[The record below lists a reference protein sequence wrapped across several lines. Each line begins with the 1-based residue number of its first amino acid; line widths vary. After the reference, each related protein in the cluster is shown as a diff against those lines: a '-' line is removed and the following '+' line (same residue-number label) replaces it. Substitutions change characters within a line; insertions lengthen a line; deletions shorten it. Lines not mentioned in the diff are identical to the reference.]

1 MTIYADY
8 QRDRIGWFFGL
19 SGGQLMFLALAS
31 LPAFWA
37 ISRGA
42 WFSAF
47 LFALVWL
54 FLLAITVVPV
64 RGRSATGWVFASTMY
79 AVGGLLGWTSFRAR
93 PPRAAPRTSTPPI
106 SPGAAGH
113 QDPRRPAA
121 RLPAAAGRSDPR

>member
-1 MTIYADY
+1 MTTYADY

-47 LFALVWL
+47 C
-54 FLLAITVVPV
+54 
-64 RGRSATGWVFASTMY
+64 
-79 AVGGLLGWTSFRAR
+79 
-93 PPRAAPRTSTPPI
+93 
-106 SPGAAGH
+106 SPWSGCSCWPS
-113 QDPRRPAA
+113 Q
-121 RLPAAAGRSDPR
+121 

>member
-54 FLLAITVVPV
+54 FLLGITVIRPFPPMIHHLRVSVGLPEEMDKFMKAFKEIFP
-64 RGRSATGWVFASTMY
+64 RRDSSTM
-79 AVGGLLGWTSFRAR
+79 AR
-93 PPRAAPRTSTPPI
+93 
-106 SPGAAGH
+106 G
-113 QDPRRPAA
+113 
-121 RLPAAAGRSDPR
+121 